1 MKIPYF
7 LIILTVYLATEFSEG
22 QKYKCETPKLK
33 NGKVR
38 IRSKGQVVRF
48 RCRKRFKLAGAKI
61 ALCLNDEWN
70 FPVPV
75 CVAPGKK
82 CPKQKFSKDLLVT
95 ESLNRG
101 FLEISCKPG
110 LTLVGKDKIY
120 CDGSQ
125 WSDEAAKCVYDNTTE
140 ATTVPLVTTTYVNT
154 ETESSGYQ
162 SAPPTETDSTANPT
176 TDNNRH
182 TPAMSTAISETPFHK
197 TGHFVDT
204 TTLSEFTDLYS
215 KTQIP
220 THLTSVATKRKSKV
234 STSHPAKIDSTTVLK
249 PNMRVNKSTTKSLA
263 TTKLRMTTEQY
274 INITTTGSNTDTDT
288 TEPITHINTEPTR
301 LTQTTEDLTTYTTPG
316 PKQETKITE
325 QPSTKA
331 KPTEQSTTSATVKS
345 SERTKTTEKL
355 TTLTTTEPS
364 RRSKTTEKLT
374 TVTTA
379 EPSREAKATEQDNTL
394 TTIKPSQKAT
404 VTEKP
409 TATTNKGTII
419 TTQSTTTPTPE
430 PKKTTT
436 FPPSSTQKPQK
447 PTTSPP
453 TTTEIKT
460 TTAASAKTSS
470 IPSIQSTTVTRST
483 DSTASKITSTT
494 QSVSSEISHY
504 STYRATT
511 TPSNPTSSS
520 TSLSKTTLS
529 VNTTTTPVQSTTES
543 MDFNNTINEDIVP
556 ATKAPQNDTDI
567 PNVIVASRQSVPD
580 DTPIKPLVIGLGV
593 GVAIGLVILIVG
605 SYLWVRRRRRK
616 EEECDE
622 MRPITG
628 TGSQEW

>member
-7 LIILTVYLATEFSEG
+7 LIILTVYLAAEFSEG
-22 QKYKCETPKLK
+22 QKYKCEKPKLK
-33 NGKVR
+33 NGRVR
-38 IRSKGQVVRF
+38 IKSSGQIARF
-48 RCRKRFKLAGAKI
+48 RCNKSFKRAGAKI
-61 ALCLNDEWN
+61 ALCIKDFWN
-70 FPVPV
+70 LPAPI

-82 CPKQKFSKDLLVT
+82 CPKQKFSKDLLFT
-95 ESLNRG
+95 KSMSRG
-101 FLEISCKPG
+101 FLEFSCKPG
-110 LTLVGKDKIY
+110 LILEGKDKIY

-125 WSDEAAKCVYDNTTE
+125 WSDEAPKCVYNISTE
-140 ATTVPLVTTTYVNT
+140 ATTVPLVTTAVST
-154 ETESSGYQ
+154 ETEPSSYQ
-162 SAPPTETDSTANPT
+162 STPTTETSNTANPT
-176 TDNNRH
+176 TYNNRP
-182 TPAMSTAISETPFHK
+182 TAGMSTTITETPSQR
-197 TGHFVDT
+197 TGHLSD

-215 KTQIP
+215 KTQVP
-220 THLTSVATKRKSKV
+220 THSFSVATKRKSKV
-234 STSHPAKIDSTTVLK
+234 STSHPAKTDSTTVLK
-249 PNMRVNKSTTKSLA
+249 PNIVVKNSTTKSLV
-263 TTKLRMTTEQY
+263 TTELRMTTEQY

-288 TEPITHINTEPTR
+288 TETITHINTEPTR
-301 LTQTTEDLTTYTTPG
+301 LTQTTEDQTTYTTPG
-316 PKQETKITE
+316 PKQETETIE

-331 KPTEQSTTSATVKS
+331 KTTEQSIPSTTVRSRKRTETTEQLTTLTTAEPS
-345 SERTKTTEKL
+345 RETKTTEKL

-364 RRSKTTEKLT
+364 TEAKSTEHNTTLT
-374 TVTTA
+374 TV
-379 EPSREAKATEQDNTL
+379 
-394 TTIKPSQKAT
+394 KPSEKTT

-419 TTQSTTTPTPE
+419 TTQSTTILTPTP
-430 PKKTTT
+430 KRTTT

-447 PTTSPP
+447 PTTTSPP

-460 TTAASAKTSS
+460 TTAVSVKTSS

-483 DSTASKITSTT
+483 DSTTSEITSTT

-504 STYRATT
+504 STYRVTT

-520 TSLSKTTLS
+520 TSRSKTTLS
-529 VNTTTTPVQSTTES
+529 VNTTARPVQSTTKS
-543 MDFNNTINEDIVP
+543 MYFNNTIKEDIAP
-556 ATKAPQNDTDI
+556 ATKPSQNDTDI
-567 PNVIVASRQSVPD
+567 PNVIVASQQSVPD

-622 MRPITG
+622 MTPITG